1 MSKFQIILTSIFVI
15 FIIAGVVAFATFKGD
30 STSTSLPSITIW
42 GTFPESTFNDL
53 VGKININ
60 RTSPLSINYFEIPS
74 SDFRK
79 QYIEELARG
88 KGPDAILIAQDEILG
103 FSDKIIEI
111 PNTVLTQRD
120 FQNTYIPQA
129 DLYITNT
136 GIRAI
141 PFIVDPMVMY
151 WNRTILTNAG
161 IAKYPAY
168 WDDFS
173 NLIARINQ
181 KDQNS
186 NIRRSAIAMGEFRNI
201 NHAREILSTLF
212 LQKGNPVTYN
222 DGESIVSALGDSQ
235 FTGTKTSSPALA
247 FYVQFSNPLGQ
258 YYSWNRSLPSSKNSF
273 LSGNLATYFG
283 FASEIG
289 ELREKNPNI
298 DYDVAP
304 MPQWKGKNGEN
315 RATFGKM
322 YGLSISRSSKD
333 QNSTYQI
340 IKILTSTEAL
350 SLLSKE
356 TYLPSVRRDAVASGS
371 TDPYMSIFLDSALIS
386 KGWLDTSAQKSNT
399 IFTDLVESVTSG
411 RSSLYNALNQA
422 SEELNITLKSQ

>member
-15 FIIAGVVAFATFKGD
+15 FIIAGVVAFATFKSD
-30 STSTSLPSITIW
+30 NTSTSLPLITVW
-42 GTFPESTFNDL
+42 GTFPEDTFNSL
-53 VGKININ
+53 VANINID
-60 RTSPLSINYFEIPS
+60 RASQLSIDYIEIPS
-74 SDFRK
+74 SDFRR

-88 KGPDAILIAQDEILG
+88 KGPDAILISQDELLG

-129 DLYITNT
+129 DLYITST
-136 GIRAI
+136 GARAI

-173 NLIARINQ
+173 NLITRINQ

-186 NIRRSAIAMGEFRNI
+186 NIRRSAIAMGEFRNV
-201 NHAREILSTLF
+201 NHARELLSTLF

-222 DGESIVSALGDSQ
+222 DGEGVASAIGDSQ
-235 FTGTKTSSPALA
+235 FSGTETSLPALA
-247 FYVQFSNPLGQ
+247 FYIQFSNPLGQ

-273 LSGNLATYFG
+273 LSGSLATYFG

-315 RATFGKM
+315 RVTYGKM
-322 YGLSISRSSKD
+322 YGLSISRSTKD
-333 QNSTYQI
+333 QNSVYQI
-340 IKILTSTEAL
+340 IKILTSTEAS
-350 SLLSKE
+350 SLLSKA

-386 KGWLDTSAQKSNT
+386 KGWLDNSAQKSNT
-399 IFTDLVESVTSG
+399 IFTELVEGVTSG
-411 RSSLYNALNQA
+411 KLSLYDALSQA
-422 SEELNITLKSQ
+422 SDELNLSLKSQ